1 MANKNIPE
9 VDIVV
14 DEQAGVIREVKQP
27 KLRSK
32 KGHERRVNGTI
43 YTVLII
49 MSVIWLVPFVFLV
62 LQSFRSYL
70 LESGGMVDYLLPK
83 QFSLDN
89 YRFLFEGSNFFYW
102 CGRALLIGAIC
113 ALIQSA
119 LVHFLGRWLDDH
131 DADRRTR
138 LIGQCV
144 ALAAGCALMMILVA
158 ALLGFGE
165 KVGAARV
172 IIAILAYLL
181 AGLVISRAYMK
192 QDSKL
197 LRSIPGYVVE
207 DRYEGVKKLAALFF
221 EFLAMVVIL
230 LCVVAPMTTSQY
242 LRWYGNTLT
251 IALFT
256 AAIQTVI
263 VLSVSYSLSRLRFKG
278 RKLIMNVVLV
288 LGLFPGF
295 LTMITLYFLLKQL
308 GLTQEGAVP
317 GLILIY
323 CASSGMGYYISKG
336 FFDTIPKS
344 LDESARIDGATRF
357 QVFLKI
363 IMPLAKPI
371 VIYTILMAFMAP
383 WGDYVFASYIAF
395 GSEPNFNVAVG
406 LYRWVNVNDY
416 QGYFTRFCAGGVLVA
431 VPITIL
437 FLALQKYYVEGVTGG
452 AVKG

>member
-1 MANKNIPE
+1 MSE
-9 VDIVV
+9 T
-14 DEQAGVIREVKQP
+14 KQQ

-32 KGHERRVNGTI
+32 KGHERRINGTI
-43 YTVLII
+43 YTVLTI
-49 MSVIWLVPFVFLV
+49 MSIVWLVPFVFLV
-62 LQSFRSYL
+62 LQSFRSYQ
-70 LESGGMVDYLLPK
+70 LEKGGMVDYLIPK
-83 QFSLDN
+83 HFSLDN
-89 YRFLFEGSNFFYW
+89 YAFLFEGSNFFSW
-102 CGRALLIGAIC
+102 CGKALLIALIIACLSSLLVVVAGKWLDRRDTVKRAERAC
-113 ALIQSA
+113 ALGA
-119 LVHFLGRWLDDH
+119 CLVVGY
-131 DADRRTR
+131 
-138 LIGQCV
+138 V
-144 ALAAGCALMMILVA
+144 ALA
-158 ALLGFGE
+158 
-165 KVGAARV
+165 
-172 IIAILAYLL
+172 LL
-181 AGLVISRAYMK
+181 AGAMHGFALAGNLVHALIGLALFILAGAIIARVYLK

-207 DRYEGVKKLAALFF
+207 DKYEGVKKLFAMAA
-221 EFLAMVVIL
+221 EFLAVTLIVQCIL
-230 LCVVAPMTTSQY
+230 CPMTTSQY
-242 LRWYGNTLT
+242 LKWYGNTLT

-256 AAIQTVI
+256 SVIQTVI
-263 VLSVSYSLSRLRFKG
+263 VLSVSYALSRLRFKG

-295 LTMITLYFLLKQL
+295 LTMITLYFLLKQM
-308 GLTQEGAVP
+308 GLTQAGSVP

-383 WGDYVFASYIAF
+383 WGDYVFASYVAF
-395 GSEPNFNVAVG
+395 GHQNGYNVAVG
-406 LYRWVNVNDY
+406 LYNWVNTNDY
-416 QGYFTRFCAGGVLVA
+416 QNYFTRFCAGGVLVA
-431 VPITIL
+431 VPITAL